1 MFMGMIVPAG
11 ILWHLTDGGFNVTQ
25 HAGRAWQM
33 FQAAIATKAPETM

>member
-1 MFMGMIVPAG
+1 MFLGMIVPAG

-33 FQAAIATKAPETM
+33 FRAAIETRESER